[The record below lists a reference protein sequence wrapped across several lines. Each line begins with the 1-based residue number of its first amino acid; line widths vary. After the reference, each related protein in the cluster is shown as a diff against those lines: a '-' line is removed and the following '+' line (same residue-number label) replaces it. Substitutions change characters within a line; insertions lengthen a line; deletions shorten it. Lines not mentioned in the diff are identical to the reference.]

1 LATGSLLATGITP
14 AQALDA
20 TPLYIN
26 FESNDPLKA
35 LATSVDGPFSG
46 ASTQIKAGTNLTTG
60 DSLHFTK
67 NGDPWSGVNIL
78 GATSTP
84 YGYTSADKKVITFD
98 YWSPDA
104 GPSPVMLKLEAPAA
118 TYKAV
123 EAQPGFN
130 TITVDFTGV
139 SSWTGDY
146 TKLII
151 FPNFRE
157 AADSSYIG
165 APPVANTGQVY
176 EIDNISI
183 NGGTAANVYVPQAIA
198 FSTLVTFEANDT
210 LGAGAVGE
218 ASGTKKQG
226 SFAGTATTIEN
237 APAGG
242 NGGKALKIV
251 KNGEVYAGV
260 NVLAFDAATAMSN
273 TTRVTNATHKTVTFN
288 YYSPKAD
295 SPVRVELRGSPNALG
310 KTVTAPLGWSKIT
323 VDFTDVA
330 GWTSTEEFLNVI
342 LFPDFNVVAA
352 GDVFYV
358 DNLGI
363 NGATT
368 PAIPVGR
375 TATST
380 LLTFETGDTLGA
392 AAAGPGFNG
401 AVAVIKDAAAAGNG
415 GKALEIEKAGD
426 PWAGIVLATAPS
438 NVKFLDATNKTV
450 TMNYYSPQTVATPVQ
465 FQLEAT
471 DGSKIN
477 QAVEAAPGWSK
488 LTIDFTASYNDA
500 KQYTIARIYPNF
512 VSAAEVPGYA
522 GAPAVLP
529 LTPVKFYFV
538 DNVGFNGAS
547 TPAIPVPGVATS
559 TLVTFE
565 ASDTLGAGAVG
576 DASGAKKQGSFAGSV
591 TTIEDAPAGGN
602 GGKALK
608 IVKNGLAYAGVNV
621 LIFEPGTI
629 RVTNGTY
636 KTITF
641 NYHSSKADSP
651 VRIELRGYPNA
662 LGKTVTAPL
671 GWSKITVDFTDVVGW
686 TSTEEFLSVVLFPDF
701 DVPAAGNIF
710 YVDNLG
716 INGASTPAIPVP
728 SGATSTLVTFE
739 ASDTLG
745 AGAVGDAS
753 GAKKQGSFA
762 GSVTTIEDAPA
773 GGNGGKALKI
783 VKNGLAYA
791 GVNVLIFEPGTI
803 RVTNGTYKTITF
815 NYHSSKADS
824 PVRIELRGYPNALGK
839 TVTAPLG
846 WSKITVDFT
855 DVVGWTSTEEFLSVV
870 LFPDFDVPAAGNIFY
885 VDNLGINGAST
896 PAIPA
901 PVTPREATNTLLTFE
916 TGDVLGAA
924 AATPPTPQKPQ
935 GGFEG
940 AATSIDVA
948 PAGGNGGN
956 ALKITKN
963 VGAQIYAGATLIKF
977 GTDKRVTNGT
987 HKVITFNFY
996 SPKANVPVAVELRPY
1011 PNALSKTVIAP
1022 LGWSKMTFDFTDVA
1036 GWTSTEEFTL
1046 LSIFP
1051 DFNQPAGATAT
1062 SYFVDNVAFNGA
1074 VTPEIPAVSVP
1085 REATSTLLTFE
1096 TADTLGVKVVGD
1108 STLAKPEGGFEGAV
1122 TTIDNAPAGGNGGKA
1137 LKIVKGVGAP
1147 TYAGVNIIRFGA
1159 DKRVTNGTYK
1169 TITFNYYSPKAT
1181 SSVRVELRA
1190 FPNALGKTVTAPQ
1203 GWSKIT
1209 VDFTDVA
1216 GWTGTE
1222 EFVSVILFPDFDVA
1236 GAGGIFYV
1244 DNLAF
1249 NGATTPA
1256 IPLPKVKPTVKTAA
1270 AVGGTAKSARTL
1282 TAGKG
1287 SWTGTATIT
1296 YTYKWYRCSVS
1307 STKTATTAPT
1317 SSAKC
1322 AAISGGTKSTYK
1334 LASADVGKY
1343 VRVLITAKNSAG
1355 TAYSLSKTTSKVVK

>member
-1 LATGSLLATGITP
+1 
-14 AQALDA
+14 
-20 TPLYIN
+20 
-26 FESNDPLKA
+26 
-35 LATSVDGPFSG
+35 
-46 ASTQIKAGTNLTTG
+46 
-60 DSLHFTK
+60 
-67 NGDPWSGVNIL
+67 
-78 GATSTP
+78 
-84 YGYTSADKKVITFD
+84 
-98 YWSPDA
+98 
-104 GPSPVMLKLEAPAA
+104 
-118 TYKAV
+118 
-123 EAQPGFN
+123 
-130 TITVDFTGV
+130 V
-139 SSWTGDY
+139 S
-146 TKLII
+146 
-151 FPNFRE
+151 
-157 AADSSYIG
+157 
-165 APPVANTGQVY
+165 
-176 EIDNISI
+176 
-183 NGGTAANVYVPQAIA
+183 
-198 FSTLVTFEANDT
+198 
-210 LGAGAVGE
+210 
-218 ASGTKKQG
+218 
-226 SFAGTATTIEN
+226 
-237 APAGG
+237 APAG
-242 NGGKALKIV
+242 
-251 KNGEVYAGV
+251 
-260 NVLAFDAATAMSN
+260 
-273 TTRVTNATHKTVTFN
+273 
-288 YYSPKAD
+288 
-295 SPVRVELRGSPNALG
+295 
-310 KTVTAPLGWSKIT
+310 
-323 VDFTDVA
+323 
-330 GWTSTEEFLNVI
+330 
-342 LFPDFNVVAA
+342 
-352 GDVFYV
+352 
-358 DNLGI
+358 
-363 NGATT
+363 
-368 PAIPVGR
+368 
-375 TATST
+375 
-380 LLTFETGDTLGA
+380 
-392 AAAGPGFNG
+392 
-401 AVAVIKDAAAAGNG
+401 
-415 GKALEIEKAGD
+415 
-426 PWAGIVLATAPS
+426 
-438 NVKFLDATNKTV
+438 VKFLDATKKTV
-450 TMNYYSPQTVATPVQ
+450 TMNYYSPETVNTPVQ
-465 FQLEAT
+465 LQMIAS
-471 DGSKIN
+471 GSTIN
-477 QAVEAAPGWSK
+477 QVLQAVPGWQR
-488 LTIDFTASYNDA
+488 LTFDFTASYDNT
-500 KQYTIARIYPNF
+500 KEYTKAVIFPNF
-512 VSAAEVPGYA
+512 TDVQGYT
-522 GAPAVLP
+522 GAPAVTP
-529 LTPVKFYFV
+529 LTGKKYYI
-538 DNVGFNGAS
+538 DNV
-547 TPAIPVPGVATS
+547 
-559 TLVTFE
+559 
-565 ASDTLGAGAVG
+565 
-576 DASGAKKQGSFAGSV
+576 
-591 TTIEDAPAGGN
+591 
-602 GGKALK
+602 
-608 IVKNGLAYAGVNV
+608 
-621 LIFEPGTI
+621 
-629 RVTNGTY
+629 
-636 KTITF
+636 
-641 NYHSSKADSP
+641 
-651 VRIELRGYPNA
+651 
-662 LGKTVTAPL
+662 
-671 GWSKITVDFTDVVGW
+671 
-686 TSTEEFLSVVLFPDF
+686 
-701 DVPAAGNIF
+701 
-710 YVDNLG
+710 G
-716 INGASTPAIPVP
+716 INGAT
-728 SGATSTLVTFE
+728 
-739 ASDTLG
+739 
-745 AGAVGDAS
+745 
-753 GAKKQGSFA
+753 
-762 GSVTTIEDAPA
+762 
-773 GGNGGKALKI
+773 
-783 VKNGLAYA
+783 
-791 GVNVLIFEPGTI
+791 
-803 RVTNGTYKTITF
+803 
-815 NYHSSKADS
+815 
-824 PVRIELRGYPNALGK
+824 
-839 TVTAPLG
+839 
-846 WSKITVDFT
+846 
-855 DVVGWTSTEEFLSVV
+855 
-870 LFPDFDVPAAGNIFY
+870 
-885 VDNLGINGAST
+885 T

-940 AATSIDVA
+940 ASTSIDVA

-1209 VDFTDVA
+1209 VDFTDVV